1 MLVGVVS
8 DTHGYLDPR
17 LLDVFRGVDVILHAG
32 DVGSK
37 VVLEGLR
44 QLAPLYAVR
53 GNNDVSLGGLGLPT
67 HLDIELEGVSLHLV
81 HELPHATP
89 SPATNAV
96 VFGHSHRELCEW
108 RDGILYLN
116 PGAAGRRG
124 FHALQTAALL
134 RLDYGRLEVEPVIL
148 GPRLAKAPRSSV

>member
-8 DTHGYLDPR
+8 DTHGYLDSR
-17 LLDVFRGVDVILHAG
+17 LLDAFLGVDVILHAG
-32 DVGSK
+32 DVGSN

-44 QLAPLYAVR
+44 RLASLYAVQ
-53 GNNDVSLGGLGLPT
+53 GNNDVPLGGLGLPA

-81 HELPHATP
+81 HELPHAKP

-108 RDGILYLN
+108 REGV
-116 PGAAGRRG
+116 PQPCAAGRRG
-124 FHALQTAALL
+124 FHPTDCGAAGI
-134 RLDYGRLEVEPVIL
+134 DGRLEVEPVVL
-148 GPRLAKAPRSSV
+148 GPRFIKIYH